1 MLISLAKTHEPHIL
15 MTRPLWPGFFGETPR
30 LQGAR
35 PIRSFAMIYFIT
47 DAAPLA
53 ATAPAPQEE
62 HHE

>member
-35 PIRSFAMIYFIT
+35 YIKRSRH
-47 DAAPLA
+47 DLL
-53 ATAPAPQEE
+53 
-62 HHE
+62 HS